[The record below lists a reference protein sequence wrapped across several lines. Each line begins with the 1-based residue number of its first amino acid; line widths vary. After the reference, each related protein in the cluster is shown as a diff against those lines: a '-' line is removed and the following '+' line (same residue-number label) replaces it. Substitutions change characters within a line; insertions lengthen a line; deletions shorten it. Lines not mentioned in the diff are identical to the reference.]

1 MKRLLSTIFLLVTLI
16 ATVSA
21 QYFIIDTTKLSKAY
35 NDLLQNPQSAH
46 KQREFFNAFP
56 SSWQEY
62 YDTYKYCSKE
72 GYDLSMYSVA
82 NKHVKA
88 LENCTEI
95 NDTLYC
101 NRLIALSVGA
111 SLDADAP
118 NYLQKLLHYAMQ
130 QKNNV
135 FMYCLSQIEKGHQM
149 QFWQFYWSRNVD
161 GQSQK
166 QEFEELYNMNKD
178 KYPFLMKTMSIA
190 FEYFNNKMLFME
202 DFINMINSK

>member
-1 MKRLLSTIFLLVTLI
+1 MKRLLSTIFLLVTLLT
-16 ATVSA
+16 TVSA

-72 GYDLSMYSVA
+72 GYDLSMYSAA

-88 LENCTEI
+88 LGNCTEI

-130 QKNNV
+130 QRNNV

-190 FEYFNNKMLFME
+190 FEYFNNKVLFIENFKNIM
-202 DFINMINSK
+202 NSK

>member
-130 QKNNV
+130 QKKQCV
-135 FMYCLSQIEKGHQM
+135 YVLSVTDRERASNAILAILLVEYRRWAK
-149 QFWQFYWSRNVD
+149 
-161 GQSQK
+161 
-166 QEFEELYNMNKD
+166 
-178 KYPFLMKTMSIA
+178 PKTRI
-190 FEYFNNKMLFME
+190 
-202 DFINMINSK
+202 

>member
-1 MKRLLSTIFLLVTLI
+1 MKRLLSAIFLLAALF

-21 QYFIIDTTKLSKAY
+21 QHFIIDTQRLNKAY
-35 NDLLQNPQSAH
+35 DELSQNPQSVH

-62 YDTYKYCSKE
+62 YDTYKYCNNE
-72 GYDLSMYSVA
+72 GYDLSMYSQA
-82 NKHVKA
+82 FEHIKA

-101 NRLIALSVGA
+101 NKLIALSVGA

-118 NYLQKLLHYAMQ
+118 NYLQKLLHHTIQ

-135 FMYCLSQIEKGHQM
+135 FIHCLSQIEKGHQM
-149 QFWQFYWSRNVD
+149 QFWQFYWSSTID
-161 GQSQK
+161 GKSRK
-166 QEFEELYNMNKD
+166 ERFEELYNINKE
-178 KYPFLMKTMSIA
+178 KYPCLMETMSIA
-190 FEYFNNKMLFME
+190 FEYFNNKVLFME
-202 DFINMINSK
+202 DFINMMNSK